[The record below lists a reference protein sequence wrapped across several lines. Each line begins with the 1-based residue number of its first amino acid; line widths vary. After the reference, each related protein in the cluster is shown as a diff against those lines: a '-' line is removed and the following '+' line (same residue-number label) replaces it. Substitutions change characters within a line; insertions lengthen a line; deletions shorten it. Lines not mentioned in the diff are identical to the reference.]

1 MNAKI
6 EISRDAIAAF
16 CQRNHIRRMA
26 FFGSVLR
33 DDFGPESD
41 VDVLVEFEPG
51 TSIGYMGLMRLEI
64 ELGEILGRKTDLH
77 TFEGVEDNPNWL
89 LREEILNS
97 AEELYEQT
105 QGDLSPG
112 PFPTRKGEK
121 VPLMTSRS
129 GCSNG
134 FERRDLSPGPF
145 PTRKG
150 E

>member
-33 DDFGPESD
+33 DDFGPKSD

-51 TSIGYMGLMRLEI
+51 TSIGYMELMRLEI
-64 ELGEILGRKTDLH
+64 ELGEVLGRKTDLH
-77 TFEGVEDNPNWL
+77 TFKGIEDNPNWL

-105 QGDLSPG
+105 
-112 PFPTRKGEK
+112 R
-121 VPLMTSRS
+121 
-129 GCSNG
+129 
-134 FERRDLSPGPF
+134 
-145 PTRKG
+145 
-150 E
+150 

>member
-64 ELGEILGRKTDLH
+64 ELGEVLGRKTDLH
-77 TFEGVEDNPNWL
+77 TFKGVEENPNWL
-89 LREEILNS
+89 IPGRQLE
-97 AEELYEQT
+97 
-105 QGDLSPG
+105 LSPQKRPASIG
-112 PFPTRKGEK
+112 GHMQTKLSIPSTQVPPF
-121 VPLMTSRS
+121 
-129 GCSNG
+129 
-134 FERRDLSPGPF
+134 
-145 PTRKG
+145 
-150 E
+150 